1 MGRWDTHVLIIACKI
16 CFLGQVLSDSGSPSL
31 LTDKTGSELWR
42 LVRKGI
48 APAFNPQNI
57 R

>member
-1 MGRWDTHVLIIACKI
+1 MQQ
-16 CFLGQVLSDSGSPSL
+16 CFMGQVLSDSGSPSL

-42 LVRKGI
+42 IVRKGI